1 MRIPGI
7 SQLTE
12 GEESLLPTL
21 FLLEGPLGVG
31 KRQYCTQFL
40 EDGISDKAPCI
51 LISARLTDNQFK
63 DLFYKIDKNVLEKQ
77 FKFINPM
84 LGAADIDNP
93 SLNFVYTQAL
103 SFLNLDKKKSQK
115 TAKKMSSETEP
126 KAESANETTQNMTYV
141 VVDSL
146 NQLCDIFDV
155 DVVRRF
161 LARLTIMLKKIG
173 AIAIFTIDTPVIE
186 KYIPVTSFC
195 EGKLQM
201 TFEEG
206 KSGSL
211 TRKIRLVSSSHAVS
225 TPKWTV
231 FSINDK
237 GSLTFGDSFVI
248 CTMDSKPIH
257 GVPLYYLGKNKKSR
271 GLTAS

>member
-7 SQLTE
+7 SQLME

-40 EDGISDKAPCI
+40 EDGISDNAPCI

-77 FKFINPM
+77 FKFINPL

-93 SLNFVYTQAL
+93 SLDFVYQGAL
-103 SFLNLDKKKSQK
+103 SFINLDNKGSQK
-115 TAKKMSSETEP
+115 TSAKKMDHKNEAGSKT
-126 KAESANETTQNMTYV
+126 ATETTQKMIYV

-161 LARLTIMLKKIG
+161 LARLTI
-173 AIAIFTIDTPVIE
+173 
-186 KYIPVTSFC
+186 
-195 EGKLQM
+195 
-201 TFEEG
+201 
-206 KSGSL
+206 
-211 TRKIRLVSSSHAVS
+211 
-225 TPKWTV
+225 
-231 FSINDK
+231 
-237 GSLTFGDSFVI
+237 
-248 CTMDSKPIH
+248 
-257 GVPLYYLGKNKKSR
+257 
-271 GLTAS
+271 